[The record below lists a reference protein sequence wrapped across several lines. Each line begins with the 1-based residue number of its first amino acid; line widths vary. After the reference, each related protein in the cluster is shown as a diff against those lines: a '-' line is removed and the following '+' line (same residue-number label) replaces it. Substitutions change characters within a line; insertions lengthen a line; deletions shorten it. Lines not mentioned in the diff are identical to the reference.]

1 MKILVYPRD
10 PNPYQALLY
19 RELEELGAQ
28 VGYLGRLTP
37 SRTLNLL
44 LLPLETAVRR
54 ASGARLIHV
63 HWVFGF
69 RFPGSR
75 RLLVS
80 RCLAQAWFGLW
91 LRTARLLGLRLT
103 WTAHNVL
110 PHSPVF
116 ADDEAG
122 RRILVSHCDLVFAHS
137 PAALDGLAA
146 LGAVP
151 RRSMIIRHGPI
162 GPATPASLRV
172 PGSGDGP
179 RRFLF
184 VGKIEAY
191 KGVDDLLAAF
201 GRIQETTGARLTI
214 AGQCRDRKLR
224 MRLQTPGNVCLRL
237 GYIPA
242 GELTALLAE
251 ADAVVLPFRHV
262 TTSGT
267 AELALAHGRPLVVP
281 DLPGLAGLPAGAVT
295 RYDGSVGG
303 LACALAEMAH
313 AGQCRLAAMSAAA
326 LRYSAEAS
334 WPQIASATMCAMK
347 SVVSG
352 AAPDRTPERKPPGV
366 SRPASFPRELPPP
379 GAPPARRRA
388 QR

>member
-28 VGYLGRLTP
+28 VRYLGLLTP

-54 ASGARLIHV
+54 ARGAQLIHV

-69 RFPGSR
+69 RFPGSG
-75 RLLVS
+75 LLPVS
-80 RCLAQAWFGLW
+80 RRLAQAWFGLW
-91 LRTARLLGLRLT
+91 LRTARLTGLRVA

-116 ADDEAG
+116 ADDAAG
-122 RRILVSHCDLVFAHS
+122 RRTLVGRCDLVFAHS
-137 PAALDGLAA
+137 QAALDGLAA

-151 RRSMIIRHGPI
+151 RRSVLIRHGPI
-162 GPATPASLRV
+162 GPAAPASLRV

-184 VGKIEAY
+184 AGKVEEY

-201 GRIQETTGARLTI
+201 GRVREDTGARLTV
-214 AGQCRDRKLR
+214 AGQCRDRRLA
-224 MRLQTPGNVCLRL
+224 MRLRAAGNIRLRL
-237 GYIPA
+237 AYLPDR
-242 GELTALLAE
+242 ELTALLAE
-251 ADAVVLPFRHV
+251 ADAVVLPFRQV

-281 DLPGLAGLPAGAVT
+281 DMPGLAGLPAGAVT
-295 RYDGSVGG
+295 RYDGSVAG
-303 LACALAEMAH
+303 LARALAEVAH
-313 AGQCRLAAMSAAA
+313 ADGSRLAGMSAAA

-334 WPQIASATMCAMK
+334 WGQIASATMGAME
-347 SVVSG
+347 SVVGG
-352 AAPDRTPERKPPGV
+352 ADQDGT
-366 SRPASFPRELPPP
+366 RP
-379 GAPPARRRA
+379 RA
-388 QR
+388 AGSP